1 MTTNVLNTKIN
12 KDVDKL
18 LKTRNL
24 KTTNNLKTKVNEVG
38 NKIPNH
44 DKYITTTTE
53 LNELTAE
60 NFVVRLKQANL
71 VTKPDFDNKLT
82 SYNRQITP
90 N

>member
-1 MTTNVLNTKIN
+1 MTTNVLSTKIR
-12 KDVDKL
+12 KDVDKI
-18 LKTRNL
+18 LKTSNL
-24 KTTNNLKTKVNEVG
+24 KTTNNLNTKVNEVK

>member
-24 KTTNNLKTKVNEVG
+24 KTTNNLNTKVNEVK

>member
-1 MTTNVLNTKIN
+1 MTTNVLSTKIR
-12 KDVDKL
+12 KDVDKI
-18 LKTRNL
+18 LKTSNL
-24 KTTNNLKTKVNEVG
+24 KTTNNLNTKVNEVK

-60 NFVVRLKQANL
+60 NFAVRLKQAN
-71 VTKPDFDNKLT
+71 FDNKLT
-82 SYNRQITP
+82 SHNRQITF

>member
-24 KTTNNLKTKVNEVG
+24 KTTNNLNTKVNEVE

>member
-60 NFVVRLKQANL
+60 NFAVRLKQAN
-71 VTKPDFDNKLT
+71 FDNKLT
-82 SYNRQITP
+82 SHNRQITF